1 VAFDETAPCSHDV
14 FECAGDNEM
23 DESIFVD
30 EGLQDIDGVEDKPL
44 LLSTSSPEPVGAST
58 LEAEAP
64 QATTSSTIAVEASR
78 VEGEII
84 SEQGAPSHIQKVHRP
99 QQIIGNMNKRVTH
112 SSRSAHLSCFT
123 NTLFVALF
131 EPQDVGHAL
140 SDSSCDGDITNMD
153 TPIVA
158 YDSKVKLSFS
168 IIMFNTC
175 DEWMLHHVMCSMS
188 FKEVLTW
195 IKEGVDHA
203 WKGWIMKHLDWGPNT
218 CAPYT
223 STRLIQIPGIVRT
236 KIVTEITYGLRFG
249 RSLYGWKD
257 KRITFPMD
265 LVSRPN
271 TFLLHGKRRTHE
283 AYRTVRVL
291 SCHILA

>member
-1 VAFDETAPCSHDV
+1 
-14 FECAGDNEM
+14 M
-23 DESIFVD
+23 
-30 EGLQDIDGVEDKPL
+30 
-44 LLSTSSPEPVGAST
+44 
-58 LEAEAP
+58 
-64 QATTSSTIAVEASR
+64 
-78 VEGEII
+78 
-84 SEQGAPSHIQKVHRP
+84 
-99 QQIIGNMNKRVTH
+99 GNMNKRVTH

-223 STRLIQIPGIVRT
+223 STRLIQIPGTVRT